1 MSALALAGLCALAV
15 SLGIGRFAFTP
26 LLPMMQQDAGLSV
39 TAGGWL
45 ASANYLG
52 YLMGALSAT
61 ALRIRSAT
69 AIRAGLAT
77 IVVVTFG
84 MGVAHTF
91 AAWIVLR
98 ALAGLGSAWVLV
110 FTSSWCL
117 ERLARTNRPVL
128 NGVVFAGNG
137 TGIALGG
144 AVCIALMQWRAT
156 SSQAWTALGCLAL
169 VGTAAVWGVLATS
182 ERVSSADGRHV
193 PAEARRWEARRVLLV
208 VCYGVFGFGYIV
220 PATFVPVMAR
230 QLVADPL
237 VFGWAWP
244 VFGIAAALT
253 PLGAAVW
260 ARRIGVRRVWAAS
273 QATMALGVAAPI
285 VWPAIGGIMLAALL
299 VGGTFMVITMAAMQQ
314 ARAMAGRAATP
325 LMAAMTSAFGAGQII
340 GPLVATSL
348 LGAHAGFS
356 GALLIA
362 CVLLLTTAVLLA
374 IPRSERAP
382 CMPYATAASAAANA
396 QAGRIDSTIS
406 KR

>member
-1 MSALALAGLCALAV
+1 MLVLALVSLVALAV
-15 SLGIGRFAFTP
+15 AMGIGRFAFTP

-52 YLMGALSAT
+52 YLMGALLAT

-84 MGVAHTF
+84 MGMAHTF
-91 AAWIVLR
+91 AAWVVLR
-98 ALAGLGSAWVLV
+98 TLAGIGSAWVLV
-110 FTSSWCL
+110 FTSSWSL
-117 ERLARTNRPVL
+117 ERLAQTNRPVL
-128 NGVVFAGNG
+128 NGVVFAGVG
-137 TGIALGG
+137 TGIALAG

-156 SSQAWTALGCLAL
+156 SSQAWTALGWVAL
-169 VGTAAVWGVLATS
+169 VGTAAVWRALGTG
-182 ERVSSADGRHV
+182 ERVSSGDGRHV
-193 PAEARRWEARRVLLV
+193 PAEARRWEARWVLLV
-208 VCYGVFGFGYIV
+208 LCYGVFGFGYIL
-220 PATFVPVMAR
+220 PATFVPLMAR
-230 QLVADPL
+230 QLVTDPL

-260 ARRIGVRRVWAAS
+260 AQRIGVRRVWAAS
-273 QATMALGVAAPI
+273 QATMALGVAVPI
-285 VWPAIGGIMLAALL
+285 VWQTIGGIMLAALL
-299 VGGTFMVITMAAMQQ
+299 VGGTFMVITMAGMQQ

-325 LMAAMTSAFGAGQII
+325 LMAAMTSAFGTGQIV
-340 GPLVATSL
+340 GPVVATSL
-348 LGAHAGFS
+348 LGANADFS
-356 GALLIA
+356 RALLIA

-382 CMPYATAASAAANA
+382 CMP
-396 QAGRIDSTIS
+396 
-406 KR
+406 